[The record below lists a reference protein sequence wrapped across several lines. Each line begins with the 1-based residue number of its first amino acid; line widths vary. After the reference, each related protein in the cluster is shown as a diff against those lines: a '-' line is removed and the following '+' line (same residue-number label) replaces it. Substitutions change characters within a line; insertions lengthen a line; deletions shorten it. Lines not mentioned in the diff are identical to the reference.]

1 MSTGSAAPE
10 NVAEALEHAFRTEAP
25 AIFSGLAL
33 ASDGTIEI
41 FVTEETS
48 AVKAAIKASQAK
60 PVSIRVLSGR
70 TNTLATLERIRD
82 EIRREGPAL
91 TMRGLKLTQLG
102 VDIHANKVLIGVESL
117 DDATRD
123 FLNGMYGGDR
133 VQVVEG
139 SRWRTTPLIG
149 RSQIEE

>member
-10 NVAEALEHAFRTEAP
+10 NVAEALEHAFRAEAP

-48 AVKAAIKASQAK
+48 AVKAAIRASQAK

-70 TNTLATLERIRD
+70 TNTLATLERIR
-82 EIRREGPAL
+82 
-91 TMRGLKLTQLG
+91 TKLGARAQ
-102 VDIHANKVLIGVESL
+102 H
-117 DDATRD
+117 
-123 FLNGMYGGDR
+123 
-133 VQVVEG
+133 
-139 SRWRTTPLIG
+139 
-149 RSQIEE
+149 